1 MFRTPYGLNV
11 AALLFGLAVAA
22 PLVSGAT
29 ITYTDETAWSS
40 ASMNLTAIGFEGL
53 APANSFSLYSTS
65 AGLAVDGVQ
74 FVGVDGG
81 GYQLSVNDANFISPF
96 FNWGTGA
103 ILAGPQYVSAT
114 VTPSIQVNLP
124 SGVTAFGVN
133 LMTASPNATS
143 FSITLSDGTTQM
155 VSTFAR
161 PQQAFFGA
169 TSDTPITSAT
179 FTLVGTIPTDNTQ
192 GLLDNF
198 SFGAANTSGDQTGQV
213 PETDTLIMIGTG
225 LGGLALMKKRA
236 A

>member
-1 MFRTPYGLNV
+1 MFRTPCGLNV
-11 AALLFGLAVAA
+11 AALLFGLVVAA
-22 PLVSGAT
+22 PFVSGAT
-29 ITYTDETAWSS
+29 ITYIDETAWSS
-40 ASMNLTAIGFEGL
+40 ASMNLTTIGFEGL
-53 APANSFSLYSTS
+53 APANSFTLYSTS
-65 AGLAVDGVQ
+65 TGLSIDGVQ

-96 FNWGTGA
+96 FDWGTGA
-103 ILAGPQYVSAT
+103 LLAGPQYVSAN
-114 VTPSIQVNLP
+114 VTPSIQVSLP
-124 SGVTAFGVN
+124 SGVTSFGVN

-143 FSITLSDGTTQM
+143 FSITLSDGTTQT

-169 TSDTPITSAT
+169 TSDAPITSAT

-198 SFGAANTSGDQTGQV
+198 TFGAANTGGQGQV
-213 PETDTLIMIGTG
+213 PETDTLLLIGTG
-225 LGGLALMKKRA
+225 LAGLALMKKRA